1 MEATMQ
7 AILAISNFWQQP
19 RIGQSTVSPFAAPDR
34 ATRQMI
40 ELSREQIEAARRYWA
55 CPF

>member
-1 MEATMQ
+1 MQ

-19 RIGQSTVSPFAAPDR
+19 RIVLSAANPTAPDR

-40 ELSREQIEAARRYWA
+40 QLRREKIEAARRYWA